1 VPPRRPSRGSRGRH
15 RRPKNTGAP
24 AYLTAATLATF
35 AVSGVNVPGAIGA
48 SRGSGTV
55 PVAASM
61 GIKPSTQSGAADEL
75 RSRLAEQ
82 ASVRAS
88 RLRATR
94 VLQAQRLAEIAR
106 SEAEQRAKEARER
119 ARPTWVKPILNYRL
133 TAGFG
138 QSSYLWSHAHT
149 GQDFAAPVGTPV
161 RTIGAGR
168 IVSADWDGAYGRKIV
183 VQHPDGTVTW
193 YAHLSAF
200 VRTSGMVQA
209 GDVIG
214 RVGSTGNTTGPHL
227 HLEVR
232 PGDGDPINPL
242 PWLRAHGV
250 RV

>member
-1 VPPRRPSRGSRGRH
+1 
-15 RRPKNTGAP
+15 
-24 AYLTAATLATF
+24 
-35 AVSGVNVPGAIGA
+35 
-48 SRGSGTV
+48 V
-55 PVAASM
+55 PVAATTAL
-61 GIKPSTQSGAADEL
+61 KPSANTAADEL
-75 RSRLAEQ
+75 RSRIAEQ

-88 RLRATR
+88 RLRAA
-94 VLQAQRLAEIAR
+94 QALAAQQLAESAR
-106 SEAEQRAKEARER
+106 KEAEQRAKEARDR

-138 QSSYLWSHAHT
+138 QSSYLWSHSHT

-161 RTIGAGR
+161 RSIGAGR

-183 VQHPDGTVTW
+183 VLHPDGTVTW

-200 VRTSGMVQA
+200 VQTSGTVQA

-227 HLEVR
+227 HFEVR
-232 PGDGDPINPL
+232 PGDGDPIDPL
-242 PWLRAHGV
+242 PWLRAHGI

>member
-1 VPPRRPSRGSRGRH
+1 MPPRRPSRGRH

-24 AYLTAATLATF
+24 AYHTAATLATF

-48 SRGSGTV
+48 SHGSGTV

-61 GIKPSTQSGAADEL
+61 GVKPSTQLGAADEL
-75 RSRLAEQ
+75 ASRIAEQ
-82 ASVRAS
+82 ESVRAS
-88 RLRATR
+88 RLRAT
-94 VLQAQRLAEIAR
+94 QAALEAQQLAEIAR
-106 SEAEQRAKEARER
+106 KEAQRRAKEARER

-161 RTIGAGR
+161 RAIGAGR
-168 IVSADWDGAYGRKIV
+168 ILSADWDGAYGRKIV
-183 VQHPDGTVTW
+183 VLHPDGTVTW

-200 VRTSGMVQA
+200 VRTSGTVQA

-227 HLEVR
+227 HFEVR
-232 PGDGDPINPL
+232 PGNGDPINPL

>member
-1 VPPRRPSRGSRGRH
+1 VPPRRPSRGRH

-24 AYLTAATLATF
+24 VYLTAATLATF

-55 PVAASM
+55 PVAASL
-61 GIKPSTQSGAADEL
+61 GVRPSTQLGAAADEL
-75 RSRLAEQ
+75 HSRVAEQ
-82 ASVRAS
+82 ESVRAS
-88 RLRATR
+88 RLRAT
-94 VLQAQRLAEIAR
+94 QALAVQRLAEIAR
-106 SEAEQRAKEARER
+106 KEAQRRAKEARER

-183 VQHPDGTVTW
+183 VLHPDGTVTW

-200 VRTSGMVQA
+200 VRTSGTVQA

-227 HLEVR
+227 HFEVR
-232 PGDGDPINPL
+232 PGDGVPINPL